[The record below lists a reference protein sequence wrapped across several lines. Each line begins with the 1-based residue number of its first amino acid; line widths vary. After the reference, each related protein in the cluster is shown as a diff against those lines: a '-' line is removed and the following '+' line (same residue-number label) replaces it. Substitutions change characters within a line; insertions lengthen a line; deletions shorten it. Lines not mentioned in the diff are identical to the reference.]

1 MELLCHFLD
10 VERDTF
16 LTQQKQFQKISE
28 EIGGMEMSIEE
39 TRLES
44 VQLESDLS
52 QDPIR
57 NELVPLYSDLM
68 HLTARRQDQDRDER
82 NKLSPEQERE
92 KLVRETKV
100 RFLVKNMN
108 RRYI

>member
-1 MELLCHFLD
+1 ME
-10 VERDTF
+10 
-16 LTQQKQFQKISE
+16 Q
-28 EIGGMEMSIEE
+28 SIEE

-68 HLTARRQDQDRDER
+68 HLTARRHEQERDER

-92 KLVRETKV
+92 KLMRQTKV
-100 RFLVKNMN
+100 PFSY
-108 RRYI
+108 YICDMLQHTYVTYLFTY